1 MPAIVAT
8 GTGTFNQGPRHDVV
22 FAKPISLPYQVY
34 VSPDAG
40 HQGKS
45 IASLAVVAR
54 SETGFVVRSEDGS
67 SRATYDWM
75 IVK

>member
-1 MPAIVAT
+1 MPTIVAT

-22 FAKPISLPYQVY
+22 FPKPISLPYMVY
-34 VSPDAG
+34 VQPDAG
-40 HQGKS
+40 HQGRL
-45 IASLAVVAR
+45 IAPLAVTEKK
-54 SETGFVVRSEDGS
+54 ETGFIVRSPDGN